1 MKQLSS
7 LLIVGLLSTSSLH
20 AITGQ
25 ATTGN
30 VTVDTRMAYLTLS
43 PATGG
48 RIGGAA
54 PSYTLGATAT
64 LTATPDAGYVFTGW
78 SGGAS
83 GTSNP
88 LNLVLSADR
97 TVGATFAQD
106 ARDPDTDGLSNYLE
120 SVVYGTSTSSTDTDG
135 DGLTDA
141 WEVGLGRFEV
151 VAGAFTWEQARADA
165 QGKGGDLACF
175 PTQASWERMLENF
188 DPLAFD
194 DYTGLWIGASDAA
207 QEGTWTWVN
216 GLAFTFNQWASTR
229 PSLVA
234 GNLLDHAE
242 ISGGAGNE
250 LLKWYDRNRTTI
262 RDGYLLE
269 RGRGT
274 SPTAADV
281 DADGLNDSQEQTA
294 KTNPLIAD
302 TDGDG
307 LSDGAELT
315 LTLTNPL
322 VVDSDGDTQSDANED
337 PDADGL
343 SNLLE
348 VNTHR
353 TDPLVAD
360 TDGDGYSDSYELAN
374 GSAPLA
380 SVSYPTYTLTLLT
393 DGVAL
398 GGSFAYSGNLA
409 HGTYATLTATPA
421 TGYVFSGW
429 TDNATG
435 TSNPRTLLMDANKT
449 IGATFAQ
456 DARDPDGDG
465 LSNYLELLTYG
476 TDPYLADT
484 NTDGLRD
491 GLAVALGMDPQSNHA
506 AFVATLKTERAQLG
520 LLTAGDITDLR
531 AGSMSVQRATGSNTL
546 EIRLKLQTSNDL
558 QIWSDGGEAIFQAP
572 LDPASSRQFFRF
584 GLE

>member
-1 MKQLSS
+1 MKSTS
-7 LLIVGLLSTSSLH
+7 LLLLTLIISPVLH

-48 RIGGAA
+48 QIGGAA
-54 PSYTLGATAT
+54 TSYALDATAT
-64 LTATPDAGYVFTGW
+64 LTAAPLLGYVFTGW

-88 LNLVLSADR
+88 LTLVMSVDR

-120 SVVYGTSTSSTDTDG
+120 SGGYGTSTSSTDTDG

-151 VAGAFTWEQARADA
+151 VAGSFTWEQARADA

-229 PSLVA
+229 PSVVA

-250 LLKWYDRNRTTI
+250 LLKWYDRSRTTI

-274 SPTAADV
+274 SPTSADA

-348 VNTHR
+348 VNTHQTNPR
-353 TDPLVAD
+353 VAD

-374 GSAPLA
+374 GSAPLVA
-380 SVSYPTYTLTLLT
+380 GSYPTYTLTLRT
-393 DGVAL
+393 GGVAL

-409 HGTYATLTATPA
+409 HSTYATLTATPA

-449 IGATFAQ
+449 VGATFAQ
-456 DARDPDGDG
+456 DASDPDADG
-465 LSNYLELLTYG
+465 LTNYQELITHNTNPYQSDSN
-476 TDPYLADT
+476 A
-484 NTDGLRD
+484 DGLRD
-491 GLAVALGMDPQSNHA
+491 GLAVALGMEPNANHA

-520 LLTAGDITDLR
+520 LFTPSDITDMR
-531 AGSMSVQRATGSNTL
+531 AGSMSVQHGVGGETL
-546 EIRLKLQTSNDL
+546 EIRMKLQTSTDL
-558 QIWSDGGEAIFQAP
+558 QTWSDGGEAVFEAP
-572 LDPASSRQFFRF
+572 LDPAAPRQFFRF
-584 GLE
+584 GVK